1 MKISQG
7 IPLISEW
14 HICGIGVNT
23 VYIYKKL
30 DETRDLARIYKS
42 GVNKGSLVKT
52 NYPLFAGL
60 TQINQGC
67 SRKYAK
73 PQLVVFPD
81 CQT

>member
-30 DETRDLARIYKS
+30 DEKRDLTRIYSS
-42 GVNKGSLVKT
+42 GVNKGSLV
-52 NYPLFAGL
+52 
-60 TQINQGC
+60 
-67 SRKYAK
+67 
-73 PQLVVFPD
+73 
-81 CQT
+81 